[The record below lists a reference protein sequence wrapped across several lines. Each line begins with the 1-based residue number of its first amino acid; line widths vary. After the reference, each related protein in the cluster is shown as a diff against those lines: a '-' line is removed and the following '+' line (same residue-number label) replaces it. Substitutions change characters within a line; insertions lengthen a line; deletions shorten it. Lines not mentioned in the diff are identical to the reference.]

1 MGASRRA
8 YWHSWAVTLN
18 FEAPD
23 EKAAES
29 PRGGQIL
36 DAQRVAAQAAARAG
50 ATLSL
55 SHTIAVDHQRLAQ
68 RISLP
73 SRFQRRLGNNMA
85 GRMPPLVRTLTNWYS
100 LGDSSCRHLAK
111 DSERQVR
118 PFCLA

>member
-18 FEAPD
+18 FEPPD

-36 DAQRVAAQAAARAG
+36 DAQRVTAQAAARAG

-68 RISLP
+68 RSSLP
-73 SRFQRRLGNNMA
+73 SRFQRRLGQQHGRPHATA
-85 GRMPPLVRTLTNWYS
+85 GP
-100 LGDSSCRHLAK
+100 HL
-111 DSERQVR
+111 DQ
-118 PFCLA
+118 LALPRR